1 MRGFITDPKAH
12 GGLRLADDLPEPVA
26 AGDQVL
32 VDVRAYAANR
42 GELFLLKL
50 RPDGWRPGQDLAGV
64 VLRAAADGSGPVAGT
79 RVVGL
84 VDWECWAERVAV
96 KTGLAVTLPDEVA
109 FEVAASL
116 PIAGLTALR
125 AVRQCGALL
134 GKRVLVTGAT
144 GGVGQFTV
152 QLALAAGAHVSALVS
167 GPDRVKDAQ
176 AVGAHEVLTT
186 LDRDA
191 AGTFHAILDGVGGQ
205 TLTDSVHLLVPGGKA
220 VTYGTVGGPASLALL
235 DFPPGFPCQLI
246 PLYHAYPLETRGD
259 DLATLVS
266 LVSSG
271 ELRPLLGTV
280 SDWTETL
287 EVLEA
292 LRNREVR
299 GKAVLIRS

>member
-12 GGLRLADDLPEPVA
+12 GGLRLADDLPEPLA
-26 AGDQVL
+26 AADQVL
-32 VDVRAYAANR
+32 VDVRAYSVNR

-64 VLRAAADGSGPVAGT
+64 VIQAAADGTGPTVGT

-84 VDWECWAERVAV
+84 VDWECWAERIAV
-96 KTGLAVTLPDEVA
+96 KTGLALPLPEEIA
-109 FEVAASL
+109 FEAAASL

-125 AVRQCGALL
+125 AIRQCGALL

-144 GGVGQFTV
+144 GGVGQFAV
-152 QLALAAGAHVSALVS
+152 QMALAAGARVSALVS
-167 GPDRVKDAQ
+167 GPDRVKDAW
-176 AVGAHEVLTT
+176 ALGTHEVLTT
-186 LDRDA
+186 LDRET

-205 TLTDSVHLLVPGGKA
+205 TLTDSVHLLVPGGTA

-235 DFPPGFPCQLI
+235 DFPPGSACRLI

-259 DLATLVS
+259 DLAVLVS
-266 LVSSG
+266 LLSSG
-271 ELRPLLGTV
+271 GLKPLLGTV
-280 SDWTETL
+280 RDWGETL

>member
-12 GGLRLADDLPEPVA
+12 GGLRLVDDLPEPVA
-26 AGDQVL
+26 ADDQVL
-32 VDVRAYAANR
+32 VDVRAYSVNR

-64 VLRAAADGSGPVAGT
+64 VVQAAADGTGPAVGT

-96 KTGLAVTLPDEVA
+96 KTGLALTLPDEVS

-125 AVRQCGALL
+125 AIRQCGTLL

-144 GGVGQFTV
+144 GGVGQFVV
-152 QLALAAGAHVSALVS
+152 QLALAAGAHVTALVS
-167 GPDRVKDAQ
+167 GPDRVKDAL
-176 AVGAHEVLTT
+176 VLGAHEALTA
-186 LDRDA
+186 LDRET

-205 TLTDSVHLLVPGGKA
+205 TLTDSLHLLIPGGRA
-220 VTYGTVGGPASLALL
+220 ITYGTVGGPASLALL

-259 DLATLVS
+259 DLAILVS

-271 ELRPLLGTV
+271 QLKPLLGAAR
-280 SDWTETL
+280 DWGETL

-292 LRNREVR
+292 LRNRVVR